1 MPDTLPDSPVPDPSA
16 LPVARQEVRA
26 AAAGLLQEAGVGG
39 PPTRV
44 AVLLAQCA
52 IEYERFAL
60 TDLYSDR
67 GQPIPLARARA
78 DLQPQVRGMVDVPS
92 RVIYTHRVLGPTQE
106 RFCALH
112 ELGHFRLPWHNDLLK
127 TCSELDL
134 SPIARAAW
142 EREANLFAAAC
153 LFQGARFA
161 QEADQQPFGLAA
173 LQRLARRW
181 AVSLEAAGREYVETR
196 RLACAWV
203 VARLRPDVALATEA
217 TAGEPLLEV
226 RYAIGSRLWR
236 ARFGPEG
243 QIARGAPLPWNHP
256 ATRLLLAGGFHTLH
270 EATTLPQA
278 DGEQLAVR
286 AELVTTGTD
295 VLLLVRPGGET

>member
-1 MPDTLPDSPVPDPSA
+1 MPDSPPDSPAPDPGA
-16 LPVARQEVRA
+16 LPVARQEVRTA
-26 AAAGLLQEAGVGG
+26 AAALLREAGVAG

-44 AVLLAQCA
+44 AGLLAHCG

-67 GQPIPLARARA
+67 GHPVPLARARA
-78 DLQPQVRGMVDVPS
+78 DLQPQVRGMVDVPA
-92 RVIYTHRVLGPTQE
+92 RLIYTHRVLGPTQE

-112 ELGHFRLPWHNDLLK
+112 ELGHFRLPWHNELLK
-127 TCSELDL
+127 LCSELDL
-134 SPIARAAW
+134 SPIARATW

-153 LFQGARFA
+153 LFQGGRFA
-161 QEADQQPFGLAA
+161 QEADGQPFGLAA

-181 AVSLEAAGREYVETR
+181 AVSLEAGGREYVETR
-196 RLACAWV
+196 RLACAGV

-226 RYAIGSRLWR
+226 RYAIGSRPWR

-243 QIARGAPLPWNHP
+243 HIARGARLPWEHP
-256 ATRLLLAGGFHTLH
+256 ATRLLLAGGFQILR
-270 EATTLPQA
+270 EATLLPQA
-278 DGEQLAVR
+278 DGEQVAVH
-286 AELVTTGTD
+286 AELVSTGTD
-295 VLLLVRPGGET
+295 VLMLVRPRT

>member
-1 MPDTLPDSPVPDPSA
+1 MPDLPPDSPAPDLTT

-26 AAAGLLQEAGVGG
+26 QALRLLQDAGVQE
-39 PPTRV
+39 PPTLV
-44 AVLLAQCA
+44 ATLLAQCG

-92 RVIYTHRVLGPTQE
+92 RMIYTHRVLGPTQE

-153 LFQGARFA
+153 LFQGERFA
-161 QEADQQPFGLAA
+161 RAADGSPFGLGT
-173 LQRLARRW
+173 LQRLARHW

-196 RLACAWV
+196 RIACAWV

-226 RYAIGSRLWR
+226 RYAIGSRAWR
-236 ARFGPEG
+236 ARFGVEG
-243 QIARGAPLPWNHP
+243 HVPRGALLPWNHP
-256 ATRLLLAGGFHTLH
+256 ATRLLLAGGFRTLR
-270 EATTLPQA
+270 ERTTLPQA
-278 DGEQLAVR
+278 DGETLAVQ
-286 AELVTTGTD
+286 AELASVGTD
-295 VLLLVRPGGET
+295 VLLLVRPAA

>member
-1 MPDTLPDSPVPDPSA
+1 MPDRLPPDSPAPDPGA

-26 AAAGLLQEAGVGG
+26 QAAGLLQEAGVRD

-44 AVLLAQCA
+44 AVLLEQCG

-60 TDLYSDR
+60 TDLYTDR
-67 GQPIPLARARA
+67 GQPVPLARARA
-78 DLQPQVRGMVDVPS
+78 DLQPQVRGMVDVPG
-92 RVIYTHRVLGPTQE
+92 RVIYIHRVLGPTQE

-153 LFQGARFA
+153 LFQGERFA
-161 QEADQQPFGLAA
+161 HEADAGPFGLRAV
-173 LQRLARRW
+173 QRLARRW
-181 AVSLEAAGREYVETR
+181 AVSLEAVGREYVETR
-196 RLACAWV
+196 RVACAWV

-226 RYAIGSRLWR
+226 RYAVGSRAWR

-243 QIARGAPLPWNHP
+243 HIARGAPLPWNHP
-256 ATRLLLAGGFHTLH
+256 ATRLLLAGGFHTLR
-270 EATTLPQA
+270 EATTLPQ
-278 DGEQLAVR
+278 GRGTLLPVE
-286 AELVTTGTD
+286 AELTSTGTD
-295 VLLLVRPGGET
+295 VLLLVRPRA